1 MLNYNP
7 SQLTDNVTLL
17 EEFHKIQS
25 YLTEHPLYQQYGSQA
40 IYQAGKTDYSLDTV
54 IKPAGSKLGVGDVV
68 IFSNVYYGIV
78 TAVSETTFTVET
90 AVNFRGAQGEQGKQ
104 GETGPQGPTGATGPA
119 GKDGQDGFGTFAVF
133 VSQKLIPTNS
143 IVVPL
148 GAYKRPAVSDTVI
161 LISSYAEQYVP
172 YSQIAMSSIRSYDAV
187 NGQATVYIENVID
200 TKGARGSQ
208 GEKGEKGDT
217 GATGPQGATGATGP
231 QGVPG
236 PQGPTGATG
245 PAGKDGANGK
255 DGNATFLY
263 DGALSASVA
272 SIAKAQVTVPTG
284 RSIQVDDIIISSLE
298 STFGAMAQVTAIGD
312 TTVNVVF
319 IGTLQSGGGGGVS
332 DYNVLTNIP
341 VINQDLTASGFTP
354 VANTYYRHTGAT
366 TDTFTQGV
374 IYLYDTSYH
383 KLGESGGT
391 TLNKYEYN
399 SNTSQDSIKRAM
411 RILYKAIS
419 IEAFDFKNLATTM
432 PTVQIGRRMNVC
444 GFAIENNTQVIYNI
458 TLDRADGQLHS
469 ADRKVTLSPEGIT
482 ITQSNIDINIHIVYY
497 NDTEIT

>member
-54 IKPAGSKLGVGDVV
+54 IKPEGSKLGVGDVV

-90 AVNFRGAQGEQGKQ
+90 AVNFRGTQGEQGAQ
-104 GETGPQGPTGATGPA
+104 GVPGPQGPTGATGPA

-133 VSQKLIPTNS
+133 VSQKLIPTNTL
-143 IVVPL
+143 VVPL

-161 LISSYAEQYVP
+161 LLSSYVEQYAA
-172 YSQIAMSSIRSYDAV
+172 YSQIAMSMITSYDAL
-187 NGQATVYIENVID
+187 NGQATVRIDNVID

-231 QGVPG
+231 QGDPG

-245 PAGKDGANGK
+245 PAGKDGTNGANGK

-263 DGALSASVA
+263 NGALSASVA

-312 TTVNVVF
+312 TTVNVDF
-319 IGTLQSGGGGGVS
+319 IGTLQSGGGSSGSGVGQYTVEITKDNFHTITALFGDNLIS
-332 DYNVLTNIP
+332 AVVRLDMIGLYATLSSRRGNPADTQQKKLVFSQIDTAGDSFMTNVVFNRASGASSGTWE
-341 VINQDLTASGFTP
+341 INQYTQNNSSGKVELSLNTMKSTDEGMEGLQFYC
-354 VANTYYRHTGAT
+354 TYY
-366 TDTFTQGV
+366 V
-374 IYLYDTSYH
+374 
-383 KLGESGGT
+383 KE
-391 TLNKYEYN
+391 
-399 SNTSQDSIKRAM
+399 
-411 RILYKAIS
+411 
-419 IEAFDFKNLATTM
+419 
-432 PTVQIGRRMNVC
+432 
-444 GFAIENNTQVIYNI
+444 
-458 TLDRADGQLHS
+458 
-469 ADRKVTLSPEGIT
+469 
-482 ITQSNIDINIHIVYY
+482 
-497 NDTEIT
+497 